1 MDDTHAVLN
10 AVFHPER
17 HPHRA
22 QGRKEVPVVPI
33 QERVAGGLGMA
44 HDTHGVLPQD
54 MALFHLFQ
62 DIRRNTDR
70 NAVIGRFRYA
80 FPAYRRST
88 SVRSAARPA
97 RRAESPLPFAVAAA

>member
-1 MDDTHAVLN
+1 
-10 AVFHPER
+10 
-17 HPHRA
+17 
-22 QGRKEVPVVPI
+22 
-33 QERVAGGLGMA
+33 MA

-80 FPAYRRST
+80 FLREF
-88 SVRSAARPA
+88 
-97 RRAESPLPFAVAAA
+97 RRAIRQDTPRLPLLPCGISTISFAVAAA

>member
-1 MDDTHAVLN
+1 
-10 AVFHPER
+10 
-17 HPHRA
+17 
-22 QGRKEVPVVPI
+22 
-33 QERVAGGLGMA
+33 MA

-80 FPAYRRST
+80 FPGISPEHLGPQRGTPRAPCPKAASLYGRRRMKGVT
-88 SVRSAARPA
+88 EIQQIVLMHGRVDLTDKTFP
-97 RRAESPLPFAVAAA
+97 PHN

>member
-70 NAVIGRFRYA
+70 NAVIGR
-80 FPAYRRST
+80 YRRST